1 MSEGPRLRTPSRFA
15 PWQEMQL
22 VSYSCRPA
30 ASAADSDV
38 VSSAAWAGA
47 NTEYMAPLRIRAA
60 SRPATL
66 ASRRRC
72 RDLRR
77 ARARAAGSPEAAPEA
92 SSSGASE
99 CGFVMDTGSLADQV
113 DRGEEPDP
121 HDVDEVPV
129 VGDHDR
135 RGRLGRREP
144 AHGGADEQV
153 DEGDQPADHVQAVEP
168 RRQVEDGA
176 VGRRRDRGALVDQL
190 D

>member
-1 MSEGPRLRTPSRFA
+1 MSEGPRFGTPSRFA

-22 VSYSCRPA
+22 VSYSLRPA

-47 NTEYMAPLRIRAA
+47 NTEYIAPLRIRAA

-92 SSSGASE
+92 ASSGAAA
-99 CGFVMDTGSLADQV
+99 GGVGMDAGSLGGPAG
-113 DRGEEPDP
+113 RG
-121 HDVDEVPV
+121 DE
-129 VGDHDR
+129 
-135 RGRLGRREP
+135 
-144 AHGGADEQV
+144 
-153 DEGDQPADHVQAVEP
+153 
-168 RRQVEDGA
+168 
-176 VGRRRDRGALVDQL
+176 
-190 D
+190 